1 MYGFQPSESPS
12 RSETR
17 KEIEMTADTTQD
29 GRRARLRHR
38 ANLAE
43 ARRMPKMTPDEIEQE
58 RADLLAEIEAD
69 GPLTEDQKRR
79 IAAVAAAD
87 AAQPWTA
94 LEEALA
100 EFLGETV
107 ALSDRGTLPPGLDS
121 RVVGETVEI
130 TTRGAVVGTVN
141 RQALADR
148 AAQIEID
155 RRRD

>member
-1 MYGFQPSESPS
+1 M
-12 RSETR
+12 
-17 KEIEMTADTTQD
+17 MTT
-29 GRRARLRHR
+29 
-38 ANLAE
+38 
-43 ARRMPKMTPDEIEQE
+43 PKMTPDELEQE
-58 RADLLAEIEAD
+58 RADLLAEIES
-69 GPLTEDQKRR
+69 GRPLTDELKRR
-79 IAAVAAAD
+79 IAALAAAD
-87 AAQPWTA
+87 AARPRTA